1 MEQLEYFF
9 DRKSKKIPFTQR
21 KKVVPT
27 NKHTLINGI
36 KFSGKTFL
44 IKDYLYQQSDK
55 KSLYLDLDDTRI
67 EIESI
72 KKNLQLFI
80 EEKDI
85 EIVAI
90 DNFKKDFPIPKA
102 KQIILAASEPIE
114 LDGFENI
121 KLYPLDFEEY
131 IAFDKSTDI
140 KVIFNNFLKNGTFP
154 EISQLPDFKK
164 DERFFEM
171 LRLFFKDEIELQC
184 FKEISIMQG
193 HKSSP
198 YHIFTKIKPKIK
210 ISKDRFYTFY
220 ETLKEKDI
228 IFTLEKYS
236 FPKASKKIYL
246 CDFVL
251 KSYLSF
257 SKEFPKIFENM
268 VFLEMIKRDYEI
280 FYYDLIDFYIPKSQ
294 EVIFCIPFGSEVTIQ
309 RKIDSA
315 YKYIK
320 ELKVDKITVLS
331 VANSFKFYENDIPVT
346 VLPFYEWAISELD

>member
-9 DRKSKKIPFTQR
+9 EKKSKKIPFIQR
-21 KKVVPT
+21 KKAIPT

-44 IKDYLYQQSDK
+44 IKDYLNQQIDK
-55 KSLYLDLDDTRI
+55 KSLYLDLNDIRI
-67 EIESI
+67 EPESI
-72 KKNLQLFI
+72 QKNLQSFI
-80 EEKDI
+80 DKKGI

-90 DNFKKDFPIPKA
+90 DNFKKDFYIPKA
-102 KQIILAASEPIE
+102 KQIILATSEPIV

-140 KVIFNNFLKNGTFP
+140 KIIFNNFLKNGTFP

-171 LRLFFKDEIELQC
+171 IRLFFKDEIELQC
-184 FKEISIMQG
+184 FKEITVMQG

-210 ISKDRFYTFY
+210 ISKDRFYAFF
-220 ETLKEKDI
+220 EILKGKNI

-246 CDFVL
+246 CDFIF

-268 VFLEMIKRDYEI
+268 VFLELIKRDYEI
-280 FYYDLIDFYIPKSQ
+280 FYYDLIDFYIPTSQ

-315 YKYIK
+315 SKYIR
-320 ELKVDKITVLS
+320 ELKIDKITVLS
-331 VANSFKFYENDIPVT
+331 VANSFKFYEKDIPVT
-346 VLPFYEWAISELD
+346 VLPFYEWALSELD